1 MDSSKTYLQ
10 AKGVNLCTIHL
21 QAADHQIMHAAK
33 GKGWGLFNSLMISK
47 LIAAT
52 IKYSIE

>member
-21 QAADHQIMHAAK
+21 QAADRQIMHAAK
-33 GKGWGLFNSLMISK
+33 GYLLGPFQ
-47 LIAAT
+47 
-52 IKYSIE
+52 